1 MSAKIIPIQQLQQR
15 YSGSYQFT
23 VTHLPELDYRKYL
36 ARQLR
41 GAIIPT
47 DEAIPPEAVALDI
60 SLDDIE
66 GDVVAGLSAWTHHD
80 NLIIDML
87 WVGEPLR
94 GQGLGRRLLQMAE
107 EVAIQRACCRCRVR
121 VTHHMAY
128 FVGAGYRITGTVQ
141 ALDTKG
147 NSAPSYAVYWLEKM
161 L

>member
-1 MSAKIIPIQQLQQR
+1 MGAKIIPIQQLQQR

-23 VTHLPELDYRKYL
+23 ITHQPEVDYRKYL

-41 GAIIPT
+41 GAIIST
-47 DEAIPPEAVALDI
+47 DEVIPSEAQALDI
-60 SLDDIE
+60 SLDDVE
-66 GDVVAGLSAWTHHD
+66 GDVVAGLSAWTQHD
-80 NLIIDML
+80 NLTVDML

-94 GQGLGRRLLQMAE
+94 GQGMGHRLLQMAE
-107 EVAIQRACCRCRVR
+107 EIAIQRACCRARIR
-121 VTHHMAY
+121 VTNHVAY

-147 NSAPSYAVYWLEKM
+147 SAPSHAVYWLEKQ